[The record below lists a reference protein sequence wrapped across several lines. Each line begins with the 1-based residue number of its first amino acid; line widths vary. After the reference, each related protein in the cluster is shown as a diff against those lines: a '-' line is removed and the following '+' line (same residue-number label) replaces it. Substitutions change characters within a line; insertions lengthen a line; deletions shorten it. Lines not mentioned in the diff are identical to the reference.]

1 MRIWTSAGAWIWGL
15 AAVLAIAGLPLG
27 HCARAEDATA
37 AASAPS
43 AERGAYVLAA
53 AGCVECHTDKKNK
66 GALLSG
72 GRALATPFGIF
83 FSPNITPDPATGIGK
98 WSERDFRRA
107 IHDGVGPKGAHFYP
121 VFPYSSFTLMTDAD
135 IADLFAYLKTVPAV
149 NRPNTPHKVEF
160 PYNVRVLMVVWNW
173 LYLKRG
179 PYEPNPEKSAAWN
192 RGAYLVQALG
202 HCGECHTPRTRL
214 GALDGDMA
222 LAGTEDGP
230 DGDHVPNLTP
240 DKETGIGKW
249 AIEDITF
256 ALQTGLTPGG
266 DSLGASMGEVVNES
280 TGKLSADDRMA
291 IAVYLQSLPPIHHRV
306 AKSKPK
312 S

>member
-1 MRIWTSAGAWIWGL
+1 MGVGAWICGL
-15 AAVLAIAGLPLG
+15 AVALSAARALPG
-27 HCARAEDATA
+27 HCAEAEVA
-37 AASAPS
+37 AAESAAPS

-66 GALLSG
+66 GARLSG
-72 GRALATPFGIF
+72 GRALSTPFGTYY
-83 FSPNITPDPATGIGK
+83 SPNITPDPVTGIGK
-98 WSERDFRRA
+98 WSEMDFRRA
-107 IHDGVGPKGAHFYP
+107 LREGVGPKGAHFYP
-121 VFPYSSFTLMTDAD
+121 VFPYPSFTGMTDAD
-135 IADLFAYLKTVPAV
+135 IVDLFAYLQTVPAV
-149 NRPNTPHKVEF
+149 TRANTPHKVAF
-160 PYNVRVLMVVWNW
+160 PYNFRALMVVWNW

-179 PYEPNPEKSAAWN
+179 PYEPDPGKSAAWN

-214 GALDGDMA
+214 GALDTDMT

-249 AIEDITF
+249 SIEDITF

-266 DSLGASMGEVVNES
+266 DSLGASMGEVVDES
-280 TGKLSADDRMA
+280 TGKLSADDRAA
-291 IAVYLQSLPPIHHRV
+291 IAAYLQSLPPIHHRV
-306 AKSKPK
+306 SKSKPK